1 MIQSVDFAFP
11 DVEVL
16 TAYRYS
22 VPPHGPEYSGT
33 LEWILSMPSK
43 TESTLL
49 QIHWTGLFLPWHR
62 WYVHIFEESLKNK
75 CGYTGVSPY
84 WNWTIGHPGFS
95 PSRLDSDDCI
105 DAQDFYK
112 SSFWKDSDPVSG
124 LGGWGD
130 PNDDFRVP
138 DGGFHKLPLS
148 YPTPHTV
155 RRNFTLLSFNLP
167 FRSFLITDRQE
178 MGNSSFTASIIEAI
192 LEIPAGDYKG
202 FQTVL
207 EAPEV
212 RAINISNMGQVSSF

>member
-1 MIQSVDFAFP
+1 M
-11 DVEVL
+11 
-16 TAYRYS
+16 
-22 VPPHGPEYSGT
+22 
-33 LEWILSMPSK
+33 
-43 TESTLL
+43 
-49 QIHWTGLFLPWHR
+49 
-62 WYVHIFEESLKNK
+62 
-75 CGYTGVSPY
+75 
-84 WNWTIGHPGFS
+84 
-95 PSRLDSDDCI
+95 
-105 DAQDFYK
+105 
-112 SSFWKDSDPVSG
+112 SG

-207 EAPEV
+207 EAPGV